1 MDTILAKDLIEG
13 TETAF
18 GRVLDVLA
26 NNEDEVVCNI
36 ATNTADE
43 EGDQYLFS
51 PLDEVELA

>member
-1 MDTILAKDLIEG
+1 MAKILAKDLIQG

-18 GRVLDVLA
+18 GIVLDVLA

-51 PLDEVELA
+51 PLDEVELD